1 MAMDQPGAQ
10 CHCAEGHAFES
21 GSGIREVVVSSDGA
35 TSWTAASLGKDLGK
49 FSFRKWQMPVKLA
62 SGGHELKVRATGHDG
77 KAQPMETLWNP
88 AGDLRNVVE
97 ATRVTAA

>member
-1 MAMDQPGAQ
+1 
-10 CHCAEGHAFES
+10 
-21 GSGIREVVVSSDGA
+21 
-35 TSWTAASLGKDLGK
+35 
-49 FSFRKWQMPVKLA
+49 MPVKLA

-97 ATRVTAA
+97 KTRATAA